1 MMSPLETPR
10 YRRRMAICAA
20 LVMTI
25 LAAACLAGGLG
36 RPPAALGA
44 RRPARVLS
52 PAATVQTTP
61 PSTAGKLIARAA
73 PPRPSMTRRLARAL
87 IQWNSARGGS
97 VLASLTGAVAGA
109 TQEAGLAQYA
119 DMKLACEQVAA
130 AVTAAKASAPIP
142 DAPRQLRYASA
153 LSSFAAGASE
163 CESAI
168 SVSRDGDEYLK
179 TRQNQGLLRKS
190 LAEFATGS
198 ADLNRATARIRALVL
213 SLPSQPAPRP

>member
-36 RPPAALGA
+36 RLPAALGA
-44 RRPARVLS
+44 RRPARVLR

-61 PSTAGKLIARAA
+61 PSTAGKFIARAA
-73 PPRPSMTRRLARAL
+73 PPRPSMSRKLASAL

-142 DAPRQLRYASA
+142 DAPWQLRYASA
-153 LSSFAAGASE
+153 LSSFADGASE

-168 SVSRDGDEYLK
+168 SVRRDGDEYLE

-198 ADLNRATARIRALVL
+198 ADLNRATARIRALML
-213 SLPSQPAPRP
+213 SLPSQPTPRP